1 MQLPRHA
8 LAEGAMRS
16 RDDGAPDD
24 PVSRHGMVLLR
35 GGVHGGETLQLIVD

>member
-16 RDDGAPDD
+16 RDDGAPGD
-24 PVSRHGMVLLR
+24 PESRHGVVFLR
-35 GGVHGGETLQLIVD
+35 GGVHGGERRSS